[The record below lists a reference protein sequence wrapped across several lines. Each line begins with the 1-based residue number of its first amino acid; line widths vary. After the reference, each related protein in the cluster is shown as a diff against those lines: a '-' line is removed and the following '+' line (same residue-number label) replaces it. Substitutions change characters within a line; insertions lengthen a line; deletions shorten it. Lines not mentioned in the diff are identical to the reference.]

1 MPPEVFDFYEAQA
14 LQGHR
19 LYTTQDFK
27 DEFDRVLIP
36 KNYHTKVIGIDVWQ
50 EDDGVRSACIAI
62 QFDGHGQHGL
72 HPKVVVVNRTTFYKH
87 FADISAQTP

>member
-1 MPPEVFDFYEAQA
+1 MPPEVFDFYEAQS

-50 EDDGVRSACIAI
+50 EDDGVRSACIVI
-62 QFDGHGQHGL
+62 QFAGHEQDGL
-72 HPKVVVVNRTTFYKH
+72 LPKVVLVNRTTFYKH
-87 FADISAQTP
+87 FADISA

>member
-1 MPPEVFDFYEAQA
+1 MPPEVFDVYEARA

-36 KNYHTKVIGIDVWQ
+36 ANYHTKVIGIDVWR
-50 EDDGVRSACIAI
+50 EDDGVRSACIVI
-62 QFDGHGQHGL
+62 QFAGHEQDGL
-72 HPKVVVVNRTTFYKH
+72 SPKVVLVNRSTFHAH
-87 FADISAQTP
+87 FVDISVQTP

>member
-1 MPPEVFDFYEAQA
+1 MPPEVFDIYEARA

-19 LYTTQDFK
+19 LYTTHDFK

-36 KNYHTKVIGIDVWQ
+36 AHYHTKVIGIDVWQ
-50 EDDGVRSACIAI
+50 EDDGVRGACIAI
-62 QFDGHGQHGL
+62 QFAGHEQGGL
-72 HPKVVVVNRTTFYKH
+72 LPKVVLVNRSTFHAH